1 MRRIYDTFMF
11 RDELDVLECRLTELQ
26 DEDVTHVLVEAT
38 LNHQGRPK
46 PLHYQENR
54 DRFARW
60 NDRIIHVTVDD
71 LDPGDT
77 GAWGREN
84 AQREATRRGLAD
96 ADPGDVII
104 HSDCDEILAPHAIRA
119 AREMTGEG
127 LKFRLRHFIFACDWE
142 IIGGELWDKPAATR
156 LGDITSFTDL
166 RRTQQLPRPPRGRG
180 VAPVVLR
187 RPGRD
192 PPQDAGRLPPRG
204 TRRGHPVRRRRPVL
218 GERPVPVRYRPRGA
232 CRPGRDVAEVH
243 PGRPRPRRL
252 VPSPLR
258 RD

>member
-1 MRRIYDTFMF
+1 MLN
-11 RDELDVLECRLTELQ
+11 DELDVLECRLTELQ

-84 AQREATRRGLAD
+84 AQREATCRGLAD

-119 AREMTGEG
+119 AREMTGPG

-156 LGDITSFTDL
+156 LGNVTSFTDL
-166 RRTQQLPRPPRGRG
+166 RRNNNFPALPG
-180 VAPVVLR
+180 
-187 RPGRD
+187 
-192 PPQDAGRLPPRG
+192 DAGWHLSFFGGPDGIRRKMQADCHPEVRAAVIRYADDGLSWEKGLFPFDIGHAEPVDPDETWPRFIREG
-204 TRRGHPVRRRRPVL
+204 RAPAVWF
-218 GERPVPVRYRPRGA
+218 RPRY
-232 CRPGRDVAEVH
+232 AETEAIQ
-243 PGRPRPRRL
+243 
-252 VPSPLR
+252 
-258 RD
+258 